1 MKKLITAIN
10 IEWLKIKGLGLIYI
24 AIVLGALIPLINF
37 IPSFFKPDPI
47 TKESLKYSI
56 FEAAISGSSLKYF
69 TFFILLLLLIIAA
82 NRIAQTDHK
91 NNGWQLMETQPI
103 NKFQLY
109 FSKYIILLTLTFICI
124 FSYFIFNITLSLA
137 EYYIHPNPVKLLT
150 FDMVWMLKT
159 YVRIVAAILGIA
171 ALQLCFSVVFHGFI
185 WSFLIG
191 LLGLASNIYSVVEK
205 KSFFF
210 NPYSSLYTFWNAPEI
225 RDLNHFI
232 SHSEYMSFFW
242 MVVFLI
248 IGYFWYSKK
257 GFKNAFLN
265 NKKQIAIS
273 TVLFIAGTGLL
284 YCIQKPKPYTS
295 VGSGTTITGT
305 LETDLKIDSV
315 KIVSKEFH
323 KKIGS
328 VAVKNN
334 SFSWSTTQN
343 LPLDEYI
350 LEIGN
355 KKLEVIM
362 GSGDWFDFDIHVN
375 STRMT
380 FNLQSNRKSDQV
392 YNKTKSS
399 FGIEFWLA
407 LENQNL
413 NNNPEKFYELALS
426 DWKDN
431 KRILEDFAD
440 AENNALSEGYKT
452 YRKQLMAIQYLNE
465 INNYRR
471 MTSWSD
477 PKFAAP
483 KIFLN
488 ELNENILKPTPLLS
502 KNDDYLQFKL
512 DQMLTDD
519 DHRSNPDSILFA
531 KINLLPQG
539 KTKDQLLSKHL
550 SKSIEIQTDSTVRNK
565 LFAAEISKV
574 NGTDYKKMLYS
585 QLEQINISQKGSPF
599 PDLKLLQD
607 NGSSQNLSKYKGKYI
622 VIDLW
627 ASWCGPCKQIRPV
640 FETRSYQYRNYEN
653 ILFISISLDQDKSKW
668 LNYLKTKPSNIPQY
682 WLENAEQ
689 FMNKYKIQ
697 SIPRFIILD
706 PEGKIFN
713 FNSPFPDEDNF
724 VEALDK
730 LKKY

>member
-10 IEWLKIKGLGLIYI
+10 IEWLKIKGLGLIYT
-24 AIVLGALIPLINF
+24 AIILGALIPFINF
-37 IPSFFKPDPI
+37 ISSLLSPDPI
-47 TKESLKYSI
+47 AKESLKYSI
-56 FEAAISGSSLKYF
+56 FEESISGSPLKYF
-69 TFFILLLLLIIAA
+69 TFFILLLFLIIAA

-91 NNGWQLMETQPI
+91 NNGWQLMETQPV

-109 FSKYIILLTLTFICI
+109 FSKYIILISLSFICI
-124 FSYFIFNITLSLA
+124 FSYFTFNIVLSLA
-137 EYYIHPNPVKLLT
+137 EYYIHPDPAKLLT
-150 FDMVWMLKT
+150 FDILWMLKT
-159 YVRIVAAILGIA
+159 YARIVAAILGIA
-171 ALQLCFSVVFHGFI
+171 ALQLCFSVVFQGFI

-191 LLGLASNIYSVVEK
+191 ALGLGSNIYSVVEK

-242 MVVFLI
+242 MIIFLA

-257 GFKNAFLN
+257 GFKNAFLK

-273 TVLFIAGTGLL
+273 TALLIAGTGLL
-284 YCIQKPKPYTS
+284 YFIQKPKPYTS
-295 VGSGTTITGT
+295 VGSGTSITGT

-328 VAVKNN
+328 AAVKNN

-355 KKLEVIM
+355 KKIDVVM
-362 GSGDWFDFDIHVN
+362 GNGDWFDFDIKLN
-375 STRMT
+375 STNIA
-380 FNLQSNRKSDQV
+380 FNLKSNRKPDHV
-392 YNKTKSS
+392 YNKTESS
-399 FGIEFWLA
+399 FGIEFYYA
-407 LENQNL
+407 LKNQDL
-413 NNNPEKFYELALS
+413 NNNPEKFYELAMS
-426 DWKDN
+426 DWEDN
-431 KRILEDFAD
+431 KRILDDFAD
-440 AENNALSEGYKT
+440 AENNALSEDYKA
-452 YRKQLMAIQYLNE
+452 YRKQLMAVQYLNE
-465 INNYRR
+465 INNYRK

-477 PKFAAP
+477 SKFAPP
-483 KIFLN
+483 KLFLN

-502 KNDDYLQFKL
+502 KNDDYLQYKL

-519 DHRSNPDSILFA
+519 DQRSNPDSILFA

-550 SKSIEIQTDSTVRNK
+550 LKSIEIQTDSGFRNK

-574 NGTDYKKMLYS
+574 NGTDYKKILYS
-585 QLEQINISQKGSPF
+585 KLEQINISQKGSPF
-599 PDLKLLQD
+599 PELKLLQD

-622 VIDLW
+622 VIDFW
-627 ASWCGPCKQIRPV
+627 ASWCGPCKQIRPI
-640 FETRSYQYRNYEN
+640 FETRSYQYRNDKN
-653 ILFISISLDQDKSKW
+653 IQFISISLDKEKSKW

-697 SIPRFIILD
+697 AIPRFIIID